1 MASAGVEV
9 AVTKGGTAISAPARK
24 KRESLSVV
32 PTKPVPTQERLDK
45 TQGIQDSDYRVR
57 SATAEE
63 AAGVIVRDKATGA
76 VALDVFDYEQ
86 LEKVEFLASGA
97 FSHVFSAKYR
107 GKNVVVKLLREQ
119 YKESAVTLK
128 QMRFEQTLLSQLHH
142 PNIVEFVG
150 TGVYNGVPFTVLER
164 LDETLNQRIGGE
176 VRLTMLESLTYA
188 MAIGEALVHIHD
200 AAIPGHVTLHR
211 DLKPDNLAFG
221 EAGSV
226 KLIDFGLARSVPRG
240 VSIDEVYEMTG
251 ETGSLRYMA
260 PEVALG
266 MLYNAKADVYSLAL
280 ITWQMVQGT
289 KPFQGMSRKDFFHHV
304 VHRHFRPPVDPK
316 WPAALSAIIV
326 RAWDPD
332 QLKRPTAREYV
343 DALEG
348 VVHGLSRH
356 RRNSTGTSS
365 SLSRVRNMFQ
375 MMKERAED
383 YVVGATGTAAATA
396 AGGAAAAGGAHHERR
411 RSSAAGEEQP
421 APREEKAQQQQQQ
434 QQQRPPKQQQQ
445 QQPAPP
451 ADSLPRPMT
460 APRPTPE
467 RVPAAAAAVSQPPQ
481 PAPQGEA
488 EEAGESVP
496 SSKEEAGMGPPDAMG
511 QIAGEGGV
519 AAHKRRNSY

>member
-1 MASAGVEV
+1 MASARVEV
-9 AVTKGGTAISAPARK
+9 AVTKGGAAVSAPVRK
-24 KRESLSVV
+24 KRESLSMV
-32 PTKPVPTQERLDK
+32 PTKPVPVLERLDK
-45 TQGIQDSDYRVR
+45 TQGIQDSDYRVH
-57 SATAEE
+57 SATVDDS
-63 AAGVIVRDKATGA
+63 AGVIVRDKVTGA
-76 VALDVFDYEQ
+76 VALDMFDYEQ

-107 GKNVVVKLLREQ
+107 GKSVVVKLLREQ
-119 YKESAVTLK
+119 YKESTVTLK
-128 QMRFEQTLLSQLHH
+128 QMRFEQTLLSQLSH

-188 MAIGEALVHIHD
+188 MAIGEALVYIHD
-200 AAIPGHVTLHR
+200 EAISGHVTLHR

-240 VSIDEVYEMTG
+240 GSIDEVYEMTG

-316 WPAALSAIIV
+316 WPAALSAIIL

-343 DALEG
+343 DALKG

-356 RRNSTGTSS
+356 RRNSTGS
-365 SLSRVRNMFQ
+365 SLSRVRNIFQ

-383 YVVGATGTAAATA
+383 YVVGTTGTAAATA
-396 AGGAAAAGGAHHERR
+396 VGGAAAGDRTHHEKC
-411 RSSAAGEEQP
+411 RSSAAEEEQP
-421 APREEKAQQQQQQ
+421 ASREEEAQQHKLQPT
-434 QQQRPPKQQQQ
+434 QQRPKE
-445 QQPAPP
+445 QPRPVPP
-451 ADSLPRPMT
+451 VDSLPRPMT
-460 APRPTPE
+460 VPRSTPKST
-467 RVPAAAAAVSQPPQ
+467 PAAAAAVSRPSQPV
-481 PAPQGEA
+481 PQGEA
-488 EEAGESVP
+488 KEEGDSVP
-496 SSKEEAGMGPPDAMG
+496 QLKEKAGMGPPDAVG
-511 QIAGEGGV
+511 QIAREGGG

>member
-1 MASAGVEV
+1 MATAAVAEV
-9 AVTKGGTAISAPARK
+9 GLTTHKAHAPAGGTVRK

-32 PTKPVPTQERLDK
+32 PVKQAPQERLDK

-57 SATAEE
+57 SATAE
-63 AAGVIVRDKATGA
+63 ATGAADGAADGAGVIVRDKATGA

-97 FSHVFSAKYR
+97 FSHVFSAKYK
-107 GKNVVVKLLREQ
+107 GKSVVVKLLREQ
-119 YKESAVTLK
+119 YKESHVTLK

-188 MAIGEALVHIHD
+188 KAIGEALVYIHD
-200 AAIPGHVTLHR
+200 AAIPGQVTLHR
-211 DLKPDNLAFG
+211 DLKPDNLAFDDV
-221 EAGSV
+221 GSV

-240 VSIDEVYEMTG
+240 TSIDEVYEMTG

-266 MLYNAKADVYSLAL
+266 MLYNAKADVYSLSL

-316 WPAALSAIIV
+316 WPTALSALIV

-332 QLKRPTAREYV
+332 QLKRPTAREYA

-348 VVHGLSRH
+348 IIQGLHRH

-365 SLSRVRNMFQ
+365 SLTRVKNMFQ
-375 MMKERAED
+375 VMKERAEE
-383 YVVGATGTAAATA
+383 YVVGATGTPSH
-396 AGGAAAAGGAHHERR
+396 GHERR
-411 RSSAAGEEQP
+411 RSSVTAAPPTSEE
-421 APREEKAQQQQQQ
+421 AP
-434 QQQRPPKQQQQ
+434 Q
-445 QQPAPP
+445 QQPQLQPPKPQQQPPKPYQSAPP
-451 ADSLPRPMT
+451 APPKPPASAVQ
-460 APRPTPE
+460 APQA
-467 RVPAAAAAVSQPPQ
+467 PAPQPPQ
-481 PAPQGEA
+481 A
-488 EEAGESVP
+488 EEEAAAP
-496 SSKEEAGMGPPDAMG
+496 ATKEEAAAGGPDATG
-511 QIAGEGGV
+511 QLVGEGG
-519 AAHKRRNSY
+519 AHKRRNSY